1 MYNTEKLMRKY
12 PILSAAWDEC
22 TQIWKGIE
30 QNGTVHKFNRRVLL
44 SNSMESKSG
53 CKVDDRFIGGKDKM
67 INPVGKPGSAER
79 IEALRNHYANTV
91 DESPFLE

>member
-1 MYNTEKLMRKY
+1 MSNTEKLMRKY

-53 CKVDDRFIGGKDKM
+53 RKVDDRFIGGKDKM
-67 INPVGKPGSAER
+67 IKPVGEPGSDVR
-79 IEALRNHYANTV
+79 IEALCNHYANTV
-91 DESPFLE
+91 EESPFLE